1 MQMAMNLQTGCTKCL
16 LEKLKGNDNFGDL
29 DKKETGCD
37 DSNESVSSIIAENF
51 LNSCV
56 TSSF

>member
-1 MQMAMNLQTGCTKCL
+1 MAPNLQTGCTKCL
-16 LEKLKGNDNFGDL
+16 LEKMKGNDNFEDL
-29 DKKETGCD
+29 DMKETGYD
-37 DSNESVSSIIAENF
+37 DSNESVSSINAENF

>member
-1 MQMAMNLQTGCTKCL
+1 MQMALNLQTGCKKCL
-16 LEKLKGNDNFGDL
+16 LEKLKGNGNFGDT
-29 DKKETGCD
+29 DMKEKVCD
-37 DSNESVSSIIAENF
+37 DSNESVSSINAEF